1 MLESTYKFSRWRGV
15 NKNKNKIVQMKDND
29 VYVNPCF
36 LMLVGSK
43 TDSSN
48 DNP

>member
-1 MLESTYKFSRWRGV
+1 
-15 NKNKNKIVQMKDND
+15 MKDND

-48 DNP
+48 DNPWEWWMVLTIVNWIGN

>member
-1 MLESTYKFSRWRGV
+1 MWDDV
-15 NKNKNKIVQMKDND
+15 

-43 TDSSN
+43 TNSSN
-48 DNP
+48 DNPENDEWFLLLQIELEIESLL